1 MNKSKVQPS
10 KMNSKTSP
18 SGMTKVNAPVAKGI
32 IQRLVK
38 PKFSMPKNNADGRV
52 KICHKEYIAEINGS
66 VLYTSQTYGINPGLP
81 LSFPWL
87 NTMTTGYEA
96 YRFTKLKY
104 VYESTSP
111 TTIAGAV
118 IIAVDFDASD
128 PAPTT
133 KTQIM
138 AYHNAVRGPAW
149 ESFSYTCDKSD
160 LAKFNQKFIRY
171 GNLATG
177 QDVLLYDVGNVFVA
191 TTGQASTT
199 AVGELHVEYEV
210 ELITPQLDLTAYAL
224 ATSARVNSVG
234 TVTNTNWLG
243 TSITSSGGVP
253 VTLNASP
260 YGLNILVPGQ
270 YQFTLTLA
278 GSGLVQGSTTITS
291 PGNVVSLVSSAA
303 TSGVATYIFL
313 VQIDVPTSPVILGGL
328 ISAGTIAQSLVRV
341 GYYAV
346 SLG

>member
-1 MNKSKVQPS
+1 MNKSKAQLP
-10 KMNSKTSP
+10 KNSKLSQN
-18 SGMTKVNAPVAKGI
+18 GMTKVNAPVAKGI
-32 IQRLVK
+32 IQRLTK
-38 PKFSMPKNNADGRV
+38 PRFSMPKNNSDGRV

-66 VLYTSQTYGINPGLP
+66 VLFASQEFGINPGLP

-87 NTMTTGYEA
+87 NTMTTGYES
-96 YRFTKLKY
+96 YKFTKLKY

-118 IIAVDFDASD
+118 IIAVDFDAADS
-128 PAPTT
+128 APTT

-149 ESFSYTCDKSD
+149 ESFTYTCDKSD

-171 GNLATG
+171 GKLKNA
-177 QDVLLYDVGNVFVA
+177 QDVILYDVGNVFVA
-191 TTGQASTT
+191 TTGQGTSA

-210 ELITPQLDLTAYAL
+210 ELITPQLDLTAYAT

-234 TVTNTNWLG
+234 TATTLNWLG
-243 TSITSSGGVP
+243 TSIINTGGVP
-253 VTLNASP
+253 VTLSTSP
-260 YGLNILVPGQ
+260 YGINILVPGQ
-270 YQFTLTLA
+270 YQLTLTLT
-278 GSGLVQGSTTITS
+278 GSGFSTVSPTITS
-291 PGNVVSLVSSAA
+291 VGNIVSLA
-303 TSGVATYIFL
+303 TSANTTGVAMYVFL
-313 VQIDVPTSPVILGGL
+313 VQIDVPSSPIAISGL
-328 ISAGTIAQSLVRV
+328 TTGTITSSVLRI